1 MPVSLLAMLLIQSQ
15 FTVTNASYDGPVQR
29 PANARLVWRDEF
41 NGKSL
46 DTSQW
51 VYDTAR
57 NKEGWHNNEKQYYSA
72 NRPENLRV
80 RNGVLTIEARKETLD
95 PKRFPDWGGQQYT
108 SARIFTKTGWTYGY
122 YEIRA
127 RMPCSRGTW
136 PAIWMLPVDLKEW
149 PDDGE
154 IDIMEH
160 VGAEPH
166 LIYATLHSKLFNHV
180 IKTQRSAQRMVPTN
194 CSAFHTYQLDWRPEV
209 ILIGVDGK
217 GILRVRNDQPGG
229 KGAWPFNTPFKMI
242 LNFAMGGDWAGAKGM
257 DDAALPKTFEVDYVR
272 VWQTPSGERG

>member
-1 MPVSLLAMLLIQSQ
+1 MPVSLLATLLIQSQ

-72 NRPENLRV
+72 GRRENLRV
-80 RNGVLTIEARKETLD
+80 ENGVLMIEARKETLD

-122 YEIRA
+122 YQIRA

>member
-29 PANARLVWRDEF
+29 PANARLVWHDEF

-72 NRPENLRV
+72 GRRENLRV
-80 RNGVLTIEARKETLD
+80 ENGVLTIEARKDPLD

-194 CSAFHTYQLDWRPEV
+194 CSAFHTYQLDWRPDV

>member
-72 NRPENLRV
+72 GRRENLRV
-80 RNGVLTIEARKETLD
+80 ENGVLMIEARKETLD
-95 PKRFPDWGGQQYT
+95 PKRFPDWGGQHYT

-122 YEIRA
+122 YQIRA

-194 CSAFHTYQLDWRPEV
+194 CSAFHTYQLDWRPDV